1 MSDAIP
7 IDSELEND
15 GPEDVNPLDKELDI
29 LKTIHTAGE
38 ENKPVVQRD
47 IAHIVGVNTSGP
59 DGGSP
64 DGNTA
69 FYLRAIVE

>member
-1 MSDAIP
+1 MHFFKTMSETLESTAEKEIEVLETIHHAD
-7 IDSELEND
+7 END
-15 GPEDVNPLDKELDI
+15 RQ
-29 LKTIHTAGE
+29 
-38 ENKPVVQRD
+38 VVQRD

-69 FYLRAIVE
+69 FYLRLIV

>member
-38 ENKPVVQRD
+38 EK
-47 IAHIVGVNTSGP
+47 I
-59 DGGSP
+59 
-64 DGNTA
+64 
-69 FYLRAIVE
+69 